1 MGPSSKDSNIYN
13 EENDIKKRN
22 EELEKKLK
30 ESIVR
35 EKKIREELDRAL
47 ERVRVAEEGEE
58 MLCSELGQLEA
69 EAAEQARDFRARM
82 LSLIEQLSQAQKKL
96 HQVQSIIRI

>member
-1 MGPSSKDSNIYN
+1 MGPSSKYSNIYN

-69 EAAEQARDFRARM
+69 EAADGQPWHLAMDSGEAGRLQ
-82 LSLIEQLSQAQKKL
+82 
-96 HQVQSIIRI
+96 